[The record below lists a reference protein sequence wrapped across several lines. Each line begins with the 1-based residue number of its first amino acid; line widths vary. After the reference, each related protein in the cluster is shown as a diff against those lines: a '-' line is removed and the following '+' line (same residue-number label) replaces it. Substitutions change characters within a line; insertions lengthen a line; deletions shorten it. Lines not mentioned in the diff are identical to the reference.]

1 MTDLGTVFVDV
12 KANWA
17 KFAAESSA
25 MGAATTSSFGRYGL
39 LAGAALVGAATAAV
53 AVGGAGVVA
62 AAGFDKQMR
71 EVFTLLPGI
80 TQPAMNAMSD
90 QVKKFSQDF
99 GVLPDK
105 IVPALYQS
113 LSAGIP
119 ADNVFAFLETAQKA
133 ARGGVTELET
143 AVDGISS
150 VVNAYGKDVISAGQ
164 ASDFMFTA
172 VKVGKTTFEELS
184 QNLANVTPLA
194 SGLGISFG
202 DVTASISTM
211 TAQGTKTAVA
221 TTQLRQLFTELSD
234 AGGETGK
241 TFEKLAGKSFAKF
254 IADGGNVQQALQL
267 MEQAAGKNGVSIKDM
282 FGSVEAGSAA
292 LQLTG
297 KGAET
302 FAANL
307 EAMGGSA
314 GATDAAF
321 KTMDEGVSAS
331 WDRIK
336 SNVMVA
342 LLEIGEGLLPVVEP
356 ISKWLAETLPT
367 AVAQIQPIFDGIGNG
382 ISSISEVFGKAG
394 GASGGATNGFAGL
407 LAVVNP
413 LAATAVLVRENWEKL
428 SDFFGRFSASIQTW
442 FAENSAKVEGWR
454 AKLAEI
460 GEQVSPILEKIG
472 FIINNVVSTAI
483 DLASWAWDQFGET
496 IMNVVGAA
504 IGPLLD
510 ILGSVMTVLDNLLG
524 FIINIFSGNWSEAW
538 QNVKNIFGAV
548 WDAIFAFFESIIGQI
563 RAVVEGLGPKL
574 WNLFTTIMSGVWN
587 IIVSAWEGI
596 MGFFTSLPGR
606 ILSALGSL
614 AGLLISKG
622 WELIE
627 GMARGIRDNW
637 GSVIGFLLGVPGA
650 VLGAIG
656 DAASWLVDAGGNVI
670 SGLLNGMKGGA
681 KAVYDWITGL
691 LNGVKDKVLGFFGI
705 NSPSRMFMDIGANL
719 MLGLREGLAAER
731 DGVFADFA
739 GINADISG
747 SISPGDLASN
757 ARPALTPTVNAQT
770 SADPYQIAAEIDWLM
785 KTAGRY

>member
-17 KFAAESSA
+17 KFRTESAA
-25 MGAATTSSFGRYGL
+25 MGATASSDFSKFGFA
-39 LAGAALVGAATAAV
+39 AGAALIGAAAAAV
-53 AVGGAGVVA
+53 AVGGAGVIA

-80 TQPAMNAMSD
+80 TQPAMTAMSD

-172 VKVGKTTFEELS
+172 VRVGKTTFEELS

-194 SGLGISFG
+194 SGLGVSFG

-241 TFEKLAGKSFAKF
+241 TFDTLAGKSFTKF
-254 IADGGNVQQALQL
+254 IADGGNVQQALQI
-267 MEQAAGKNGVSIKDM
+267 MEAGAAKSGVSIKDM
-282 FGSVEAGSAA
+282 FGSVEA
-292 LQLTG
+292 
-297 KGAET
+297 
-302 FAANL
+302 
-307 EAMGGSA
+307 GSA

-336 SNVMVA
+336 SNLMVA
-342 LLEIGEGLLPVVEP
+342 LLEIGEALLPVVEP

-367 AVAQIQPIFDGIGNG
+367 AVAQIQPIFDGIKNG
-382 ISSISEVFGKAG
+382 IGSISEVFGKAG
-394 GASGGATNGFAGL
+394 GGAGGATSGFQGL

-413 LAATAVLVRENWEKL
+413 LASTALLIRENWGKL
-428 SDFFGRFSASIQTW
+428 SEFFGNFSASIQSW
-442 FAENSAKVEGWR
+442 FAENSDKVEGWR

-472 FIINNVVSTAI
+472 FIIQNVVSTAI

-496 IMNVVGAA
+496 IMNTIGAA
-504 IGPLLD
+504 IQPLLD

-524 FIINIFSGNWSEAW
+524 FIINVFSGNWSEAW
-538 QNVKNIFGAV
+538 QNIKNIFGAI
-548 WDAIFAFFESIIGQI
+548 WDAIFAAVRGTWDMIFEFLK
-563 RAVVEGLGPKL
+563 GLGPKL
-574 WNLFTTIMSGVWN
+574 LNLFTTIMGAVWN
-587 IIVSAWEGI
+587 AIVSAWEGI
-596 MGFFTSLPGR
+596 MSFFVAIPGR

-614 AGLLISKG
+614 GGLLFSKG
-622 WELIE
+622 WDLIQGLLNGIKNLWGNVVAFFTVTVPE
-627 GMARGIRDNW
+627 G
-637 GSVIGFLLGVPGA
+637 VKGA
-650 VLGAIG
+650 LG
-656 DAASWLVDAGGNVI
+656 DAMSWLVDTGKNI
-670 SGLLNGMKGGA
+670 IQGLINGLTNALGSLWRKVGEVVDGI
-681 KAVYDWITGL
+681 KNRL
-691 LNGVKDKVLGFFGI
+691 KDAFKIG
-705 NSPSRMFMDIGANL
+705 SPSRWFAEQGEFML
-719 MLGLREGLAAER
+719 QGLAN
-731 DGVFADFA
+731 G
-739 GINADISG
+739 ISG
-747 SISPGDLASN
+747 ERENLLAEFDALNASIAGTVNPGELALN
-757 ARPALTPTVNAQT
+757 ARPALVPTVNAQT
-770 SADPYQIAAEIDWLM
+770 NADPHQIAQEIDWLM